1 MRSYRS
7 QSFWF
12 DNLPEEV
19 TPRPALAGPTEVDVA
34 IVGAG
39 FTGLWTAYY
48 LARLRPELRVAVLE
62 SEVAGYG
69 ASGRNGGWCS
79 AGLAGLEGLL
89 QRPDRRAEGLALKR
103 AMFDSVDEVGR
114 VCADEDIDCHYQK
127 GGSLRV
133 ATSPPQLA
141 ALQHNL
147 RELASWGLGEAD
159 YRWLEPREC
168 ADRAR
173 IAHSLG
179 AVLTPHC
186 AALHPAR
193 LVRGLARVVES
204 NGVQIFERTRAT
216 AIAPRSVVTDRGEV
230 RAELVFRAT
239 EAYTRGF
246 AAKRRQLVPLHSLMI
261 ATEPLPD
268 ELWKEIGLAA
278 RETFGDARR
287 IVIYG
292 QRTADGRLAF
302 GGRAGYRFGS
312 GIEDRFDASD
322 PRFGAIHRA
331 LLQLFPVLEAVDI
344 THRWGGA
351 LGVARSWR
359 PSVGLDRRSGL
370 AWAGGYVGEGV
381 AASNLAGRTLAEL
394 IANTDSERCRLA
406 WVGREARPWE
416 PEPLRW
422 LAVSALTRIGESAD
436 RTELATGR
444 VPRLRA
450 ALFDLVVGK

>member
-1 MRSYRS
+1 MRSL
-7 QSFWF
+7 SFWF
-12 DNLPEEV
+12 DSLPEQV
-19 TPRPALAGPTEVDVA
+19 TPRPALEGPTEVDVA

-48 LARLRPELRVAVLE
+48 LARLRPELRIVVIEAA
-62 SEVAGYG
+62 VAGYG

-79 AGLAGLEGLL
+79 ASLAGIEGLL
-89 QRPDRRAEGLALKR
+89 QRPARRDEGLALKR

-114 VCADEDIDCHYQK
+114 ICGAEGIDCHFQK
-127 GGSLRV
+127 GGSLRI

-141 ALQHNL
+141 ALQHGL
-147 RELASWGLGEAD
+147 RELASWGFGDAD

-168 ADRAR
+168 ADRTR
-173 IAHSLG
+173 VAHSLG
-179 AVLTPHC
+179 AIFTPHC

-193 LVRGLARVVES
+193 LVRGLADAVES
-204 NGVQIFERTRAT
+204 KGVRIFEHTRAT
-216 AIAPRSVVTDRGEV
+216 SIAPRSVVTNGGEV
-230 RAELVFRAT
+230 RAEIVVRAT
-239 EAYTRGF
+239 EAYTRGL
-246 AAKRRQLVPLHSLMI
+246 AGLRRQLVPLHSLMI

-278 RETFGDARR
+278 RETFGAARR
-287 IVIYG
+287 IVVYG

-302 GGRAGYRFGS
+302 GGRGGYRFGS
-312 GIEDRFDASD
+312 SIEDRFDPDD
-322 PRFGAIHRA
+322 PRFRAVHRA
-331 LLQLFPVLEAVDI
+331 LLELFPVLEAVDI

-351 LGVARSWR
+351 LGVPRSWR
-359 PSVGLDRRSGL
+359 PSVGLDRTTGL

-394 IANTDSERCRLA
+394 IAETDTERCRLA
-406 WVGREARPWE
+406 WVGRESRPWE

-436 RTELATGR
+436 RAELATGR

-450 ALFDLVVGK
+450 ALFDRVVGK